1 MQKLMKN
8 WIFTLTVCI
17 LLSVLSVLMFLDGF
31 GVGDL
36 YIGQRII
43 HILTAVTLLLY
54 VIFAVIPLVGRY
66 RHKGVRGFLILE
78 IAILLLTVF
87 AQGFGSAVHI
97 PFFSDMQACS
107 VVGLA
112 LWLGAAMQLV
122 RAYLV
127 KGIEEQKQ
135 VPLWLFCIY
144 ILLGAVGVWQIV
156 DPLIE
161 NRYFIF
167 GIAVLALVFAVTFG
181 VFTAQNRKAL
191 PKKPKKEK
199 AKKTEGEGD
208 AAPVVAELPVPAV
221 EQTEQQ
227 PERQVTAQPEQL
239 E

>member
-8 WIFTLTVCI
+8 WIFTLIVCI
-17 LLSVLSVLMFLDGF
+17 LLSILSVLMFLDGF
-31 GVGDL
+31 GVGDVH
-36 YIGQRII
+36 IGYRII
-43 HILTAVTLLLY
+43 HVLTAIVLLLY
-54 VIFAVIPLVGRY
+54 VIFAVIPLVPRY
-66 RHKGVRGFLILE
+66 HHKGVRGFLILE
-78 IAILLLTVF
+78 IAVLLLTVF
-87 AQGFGSAVHI
+87 AQGFGSAVRI

-112 LWLGAAMQLV
+112 LWLGAAMQLI

-127 KGIEEQKQ
+127 KGVEEQKQ

-144 ILLGAVGVWQIV
+144 ILLAAVGVWQIV

-161 NRYFIF
+161 DRYFIF
-167 GIAVLALVFAVTFG
+167 GIAVLALVFAVIFG

-199 AKKTEGEGD
+199 KKTD
-208 AAPVVAELPVPAV
+208 ADAVPVAELPVPAPEKTE
-221 EQTEQQ
+221 EQST
-227 PERQVTAQPEQL
+227 VQPEQL

>member
-1 MQKLMKN
+1 
-8 WIFTLTVCI
+8 
-17 LLSVLSVLMFLDGF
+17 
-31 GVGDL
+31 
-36 YIGQRII
+36 
-43 HILTAVTLLLY
+43 
-54 VIFAVIPLVGRY
+54 
-66 RHKGVRGFLILE
+66 
-78 IAILLLTVF
+78 
-87 AQGFGSAVHI
+87 
-97 PFFSDMQACS
+97 
-107 VVGLA
+107 
-112 LWLGAAMQLV
+112 MQLV

-161 NRYFIF
+161 NRYFSFVIA
-167 GIAVLALVFAVTFG
+167 GIALVFAVIFG

-199 AKKTEGEGD
+199 TPKGED
-208 AAPVVAELPVPAV
+208 AVAPVAELPVPAV

>member
-17 LLSVLSVLMFLDGF
+17 LLSILSVLMIVDGI

-36 YIGQRII
+36 YIGQQII
-43 HILTAVTLLLY
+43 HILTAVALLLY
-54 VIFAVIPLVGRY
+54 VIFAVIPLVARY
-66 RHKGVRGFLILE
+66 RHKGVRAFLILE
-78 IAILLLTVF
+78 IAVLLLTVF
-87 AQGFGSAVHI
+87 AQGFGSAVRI

-112 LWLGAAMQLV
+112 LWLGAAMQLI

-161 NRYFIF
+161 NRYFSFVIA
-167 GIAVLALVFAVTFG
+167 GIALVFAVIFG
-181 VFTAQNRKAL
+181 IFTAQNRKAL

-199 AKKTEGEGD
+199 KEEASD
-208 AAPVVAELPVPAV
+208 AAPVAELPAPAEEAAQEQSTAVP
-221 EQTEQQ
+221 EE
-227 PERQVTAQPEQL
+227 EL

>member
-1 MQKLMKN
+1 MQKMMKN
-8 WIFTLTVCI
+8 WIFTLIVCI

-36 YIGQRII
+36 YIGQQII

-54 VIFAVIPLVGRY
+54 VIFAVIPLVARY
-66 RHKGVRGFLILE
+66 RHKGVRGFLIAE

-87 AQGFGSAVHI
+87 AQGFGSAVRI

-112 LWLGAAMQLV
+112 LWLGCAMQLI

-127 KGIEEQKQ
+127 KGVEEQKQ

-144 ILLGAVGVWQIV
+144 ILLGAAGVWQIV

-161 NRYFIF
+161 DRYFIF
-167 GIAVLALVFAVTFG
+167 GIAVLSLVFAVTFG

-199 AKKTEGEGD
+199 TPKGED
-208 AAPVVAELPVPAV
+208 TVAPVAELPAPAV
-221 EQTEQQ
+221 EQTEEQ
-227 PERQVTAQPEQL
+227 PERQTTTQPEQL